1 MRGIVGEGMSE
12 NVVES
17 LKYLVVKVLAGDF
30 VTLHA
35 LKEYLLDGESPS
47 ILSHK
52 YRIGKFKLRGYI
64 QRVIEKA
71 GNYRVAQY
79 VIKVSYSSLCNLTPI
94 VIRVPGGYYCTVC
107 EKVLTM
113 NPERHVRLEHKDL
126 VNKIIADCVRI
137 AKRSKS

>member
-1 MRGIVGEGMSE
+1 MSE
-12 NVVES
+12 SAVES
-17 LKYLVVKVLAGDF
+17 LKYLIVKVLAGDF

-79 VIKVSYSSLCNLTPI
+79 VIKVSYGTLCSLTPI
-94 VIRVPGGYYCTVC
+94 VVRVPGGYYCTVC

-113 NPERHVRLEHKDL
+113 NPERHIRLEHKDI
-126 VNKIIADCVRI
+126 VNKIASDCIRL
-137 AKRSKS
+137 AKRSGP

>member
-1 MRGIVGEGMSE
+1 MSE

-17 LKYLVVKVLAGDF
+17 LKYLVIKVLSGDF

-52 YRIGKFKLRGYI
+52 YKIGKFKLRGYI

-79 VIKVSYSSLCNLTPI
+79 VVKTAYSSLSSLTPI
-94 VIRVPGGYYCTVC
+94 VIRIPGGYYCTVC
-107 EKVLTM
+107 EKLLTM

-126 VNKIIADCVRI
+126 VNRIIADCMRV